1 MFNLKSIF
9 FYFLAIK
16 ITLTKTIKRFYFRTN
31 YYYKSLKSE
40 TPKQFY
46 FYPNPFLL
54 SSLTNYKNFSFKIEN
69 VNLEKLWNKP
79 PSVKDEKNLNDF
91 FWLSLIDRKNDAI
104 IIQKII

>member
-1 MFNLKSIF
+1 MFNLKGIF

-40 TPKQFY
+40 IPKQFY

-54 SSLTNYKNFSFKIEN
+54 SST
-69 VNLEKLWNKP
+69 KLG
-79 PSVKDEKNLNDF
+79 
-91 FWLSLIDRKNDAI
+91 IDPTLVATI
-104 IIQKII
+104 GLP